1 MKIVSK
7 IKRVLKINW
16 IKSIYFNF
24 KKFPF
29 TIAKKMPVLFYG
41 SVKFQNISG
50 KICIN
55 APIQTGMIGFGKPY
69 EMNTLSSGIAEI
81 MFAGT
86 IVFEGH
92 VQFGKDYFVYVTKE
106 GFLKMGDMS
115 SLASKGKIICT
126 KEIVFGSY
134 ARLGSECQVIDTN
147 FHEMIDTETHQK
159 IPLNAPIKIGNYN
172 FISNRVT
179 FLSKSITPDYCTVA
193 SNSLC
198 NKDYTSF
205 GTTILIGGIPS
216 KLIRKNISRNWI
228 AEKEIL
234 DNYLKNSFV

>member
-7 IKRVLKINW
+7 IKRALQVNW
-16 IKSIYFNF
+16 IKSVYFNF

-29 TIAKKMPVLFYG
+29 AIAKKMPVLFYG
-41 SVKFQNISG
+41 RVKFQNITG
-50 KICIN
+50 KISIN

-81 MFAGT
+81 MLAGT
-86 IVFEGH
+86 IIFEGH

-106 GFLKMGDMS
+106 AVLQMGDMS
-115 SLASKGKIICT
+115 SIASKGKIICT
-126 KEIVFGSY
+126 QEIVFGTY

-198 NKDYTSF
+198 NKDYTSL

-228 AEKEIL
+228 AENENL
-234 DNYLKNSFV
+234 DNYLKNNFV

>member
-1 MKIVSK
+1 MKIVSI
-7 IKRVLKINW
+7 IKSALKINW

-29 TIAKKMPVLFYG
+29 AIAKKMPVLFYG

-50 KICIN
+50 KISIN
-55 APIQTGMIGFGKPY
+55 APIQMGMIGFGKPY

-81 MFAGT
+81 MLAGT
-86 IVFEGH
+86 IIFEGH

-106 GFLKMGDMS
+106 GVLQMGDMS
-115 SLASKGKIICT
+115 SIASKGKIICT
-126 KEIVFGSY
+126 QEIVFGRY

-147 FHEMIDTETHQK
+147 FHEMMDTVTQKK
-159 IPLNAPIKIGNYN
+159 IPLHAPIRIGNYN

-205 GTTILIGGIPS
+205 GNAILIGGVPS

-234 DNYLKNSFV
+234 DIYLKNNFV

>member
-7 IKRVLKINW
+7 IKRALQVNW
-16 IKSIYFNF
+16 IKSVYFNF

-29 TIAKKMPVLFYG
+29 AIAKKMPVLFYG
-41 SVKFQNISG
+41 RVKFQNITG
-50 KICIN
+50 KISIN

-81 MFAGT
+81 MLAGT
-86 IVFEGH
+86 IIFEGH

-106 GFLKMGDMS
+106 AVLQMGDMS
-115 SLASKGKIICT
+115 SIASKGKIICT
-126 KEIVFGSY
+126 QEIVFGTY

-147 FHEMIDTETHQK
+147 FHEMIDTETHEK
-159 IPLNAPIKIGNYN
+159 FPLNAPIKIGNYN

-198 NKDYTSF
+198 NKDYTSL

-228 AEKEIL
+228 AENENL
-234 DNYLKNSFV
+234 DNYLKNNFV

>member
-7 IKRVLKINW
+7 IKRVLQVNW
-16 IKSIYFNF
+16 IKSVYFNF

-29 TIAKKMPVLFYG
+29 AIAKKMPVLFYG

-81 MFAGT
+81 MLAGT
-86 IVFEGH
+86 IIFEGH

-106 GFLKMGDMS
+106 AVLQMGDMS

-126 KEIVFGSY
+126 QEIVFGTY

-147 FHEMIDTETHQK
+147 FHEMMDTVTQQK
-159 IPLNAPIKIGNYN
+159 FPLKAPIRIGNYN

-205 GTTILIGGIPS
+205 GNAILIGGVPAQLV
-216 KLIRKNISRNWI
+216 KENITRDWEG
-228 AEKEIL
+228 EK
-234 DNYLKNSFV
+234 DNLNRYLKNSFI